1 MTTYFRTR
9 SIIFVGGIMAC
20 FSAGCIRGTHTFSSA
35 LVPTTQYVSIGSS
48 LAPDF
53 DILSASNDR
62 WSHAEM
68 RTEGENG
75 QIVRLQSGGNCATQ
89 GR

>member
-1 MTTYFRTR
+1 MTYFGTR

-20 FSAGCIRGTHTFSSA
+20 FSAGCIRGTHTFSSTS
-35 LVPTTQYVSIGSS
+35 VPTAQYVSIDNSR
-48 LAPDF
+48 APDF

-62 WSHAEM
+62 KSHAEM
-68 RTEGENG
+68 RTESENG
-75 QIVRLQSGGNCATQ
+75 KIVRLQPRENCATQ